1 VTRFKVRIG
10 SDAEAEFTQAFNW
23 YKHRSHLA
31 ANGFRLAVFKA
42 IDGLERSAAMWPQNE
57 DGISFVVLD
66 RYPYTI
72 FFDLTDNQAVV
83 LAIAHHRRR
92 PGYWRSRSI

>member
-1 VTRFKVRIG
+1 
-10 SDAEAEFTQAFNW
+10 
-23 YKHRSHLA
+23 
-31 ANGFRLAVFKA
+31 
-42 IDGLERSAAMWPQNE
+42 MWPQNE